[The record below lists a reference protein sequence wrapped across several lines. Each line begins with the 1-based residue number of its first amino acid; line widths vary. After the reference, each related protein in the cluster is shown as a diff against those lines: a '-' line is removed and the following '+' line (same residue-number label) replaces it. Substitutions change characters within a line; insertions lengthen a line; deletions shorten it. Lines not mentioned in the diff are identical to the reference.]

1 MLTKEE
7 VLSFRM
13 PRWEELPD
21 IGLYMDQVLGVVERN
36 LALFSKIDDS
46 KTLTPT
52 MVNNYVKQKIL
63 EPPQNKKYNR
73 QQLARLTIICIFK
86 KFLNLGEIADGCRM
100 LLEHYPNDRLY
111 NIVCEEIETA
121 LHNAF
126 TEPEIVVPRAYD
138 AERSDILIVRRGA
151 MAFANIMYARA
162 EIGACHELREAAE
175 REREEA
181 AQKPEKKKKD

>member
-126 TEPEIVVPRAYD
+126 TEPEIVVPRADD
-138 AERSDILIVRRGA
+138 ADRSDILIVTRGA

-162 EIGACHELREAAE
+162 EIGAYHETRGAAA

-181 AQKPEKKKKD
+181 AQRSEKKKKD